1 MRWFLAALPALALA
15 LPCSAVTD
23 DLAIRT
29 FVKPEGNRLHV
40 LLRVSF
46 KALNGID
53 LPTQGGNGELDLA
66 RTDAVLPSVARW
78 WVAENIEVYEG
89 DTRLPKP
96 QVVATRVSLPSDNS
110 FASYEEAWAHV
121 MGAGL
126 PSGTQV
132 FRDQAMLDVLL
143 DYPIQSDR
151 SNFAIH
157 SMLSR
162 LGARVFTD
170 LRFLPPDGVVRT
182 FEYQGDPGLFRLEP
196 RWRQVIQRFV
206 PFGFLRIVRGT
217 DYLLFLF
224 CGALLLRKFA
234 ALVPFVA
241 AFAIAHSTT
250 LIASAYNLASD
261 ALWFPPLIETLIAIS
276 ILYMAFENIAGGN
289 ILPRHRWMLAFG
301 FGLIYGFGFSF
312 ALRQELQFAGSHVLA
327 SVLSFNLGIELGQI
341 VVLALLIPALNL
353 ALRFHANQR
362 METIILAA
370 LAADI
375 SWHRLTERAAQLSQF
390 SFQWPAL
397 SAALIAN
404 AMVWLTIFLGLGGLA
419 SLVFAVVRHRFL
431 TVAARKDLS
440 NPSLPARRR
449 LGPSS

>member
-1 MRWFLAALPALALA
+1 MRCFLAVLDVRLWGSLLSCAPVVNRRPRRVNNPPQATSLPHKMTLFLTANALALALA
-15 LPCSAVTD
+15 LPCSALPD

-29 FVKPEGNRLHV
+29 FIKPEGNRLHA

-66 RTDAVLPSVARW
+66 RTDALLPSVARW
-78 WVAENIEVYEG
+78 WIAENIEIYEG
-89 DTRLPKP
+89 DKRLPKP

-110 FASYEEAWAHV
+110 YATYEEAWAHV
-121 MGAGL
+121 TGAGL
-126 PSGTQV
+126 LRATQV

-157 SMLSR
+157 SMLDR
-162 LGARVFTD
+162 LGKRVSTD
-170 LRFLPPDGVVRT
+170 LRFLSPDGMVRT
-182 FEYQGDPGLFRLEP
+182 FEYQGDPGVFRLDP

-206 PFGFLRIVRGT
+206 ASGFLRILRRT

-224 CGALLLRKFA
+224 CVALLLRNFA

-241 AFAIAHSTT
+241 AFAIANSTT

-261 ALWFPPLIETLIAIS
+261 ALWFPPFIETLIAIS

-289 ILPRHRWMLAFG
+289 ILPRHRGMLAFG

-312 ALRQELQFAGSHVLA
+312 PLRQELQFAGSHVLT
-327 SVLSFNLGIELGQI
+327 SVL
-341 VVLALLIPALNL
+341 
-353 ALRFHANQR
+353 
-362 METIILAA
+362 
-370 LAADI
+370 
-375 SWHRLTERAAQLSQF
+375 
-390 SFQWPAL
+390 
-397 SAALIAN
+397 
-404 AMVWLTIFLGLGGLA
+404 
-419 SLVFAVVRHRFL
+419 
-431 TVAARKDLS
+431 
-440 NPSLPARRR
+440 
-449 LGPSS
+449 